1 MTGQSLLTSINI
13 NLVVP
18 VFIVFAL
25 VSITTSRLVH
35 ICLLCYLPSIN
46 ILFPQMRIKSAYN
59 VALRL
64 ISGLRFFTQ
73 RRFAAISKTPTA
85 NPTTSDILE
94 KSIAQLNLTMI
105 ELDDSMA
112 TKYVLRT
119 QLFYDLFE
127 AMVNLGLAGFLAYV
141 WSMNYHCAVP
151 DAIPSCWVVLL
162 LLTLAAFAFQCL
174 LQVLFMTGWRARESK
189 MAAIVGLVTFL
200 VSFGLFYVDLS
211 YVSTDTATAI
221 AVHINALMQQISRD
235 MPTVSLLLL
244 VPAVQA
250 ALSGFLGLMATGLVI
265 PAIRYTQAIDTMVF
279 GVRAAIVSSTDKI
292 MLWVDFALPLAVAFV
307 FSPLPLLLVR
317 LVFPKYG
324 AAIEVCNSESGNN
337 GTCSSVTAEQAGA
350 FNNALMTVQMVL
362 CGAMLV
368 LRVLCMKKHLQC
380 FLDSVVRVV
389 SAHLIATNAGHAP
402 DQSMLMPKVKV
413 RAGCCILSIV
423 SFDESAFLP
432 LREPYVTTSLPN
444 QIHRPAQIT

>member
-1 MTGQSLLTSINI
+1 
-13 NLVVP
+13 
-18 VFIVFAL
+18 
-25 VSITTSRLVH
+25 
-35 ICLLCYLPSIN
+35 
-46 ILFPQMRIKSAYN
+46 MRIKSAYN

-85 NPTTSDILE
+85 NPTPSDILE

-112 TKYVLRT
+112 TRYVLRT

-127 AMVNLGLAGFLAYV
+127 VMVNLGLAGFLAYL

-151 DAIPSCWVVLL
+151 NAVPSCWVVLL
-162 LLTLAAFAFQCL
+162 LLTLAMFAFQCL

-189 MAAIVGLVTFL
+189 MAAIAGLVTFL
-200 VSFGLFYVDLS
+200 VSIVLAYFNLS
-211 YVSTDTATAI
+211 YVSTETAVAI
-221 AVHINALMQQISRD
+221 AVHINAMLMQVSRD
-235 MPTVSLLLL
+235 MSTISLDVL
-244 VPAVQA
+244 VPAVHV

-279 GVRAAIVSSTDKI
+279 GVRAAIVSTTDKTL
-292 MLWVDFALPLAVAFV
+292 LWVDFALPLAVAVV
-307 FSPLPLLLVR
+307 FSPLPQLAVQ

-324 AAIEVCNSESGNN
+324 TVSCASDNN
-337 GTCSSVTAEQAGA
+337 GTCSSITADQAGA
-350 FNNALMTVQMVL
+350 FNNALMTVQMAL

-368 LRVLCMKKHLQC
+368 VRVLCMKKHLQC

-389 SAHLIATNAGHAP
+389 SAHLIATGAGHAP
-402 DQSMLMPKVKV
+402 DQSSLMPKVKV
-413 RAGCCILSIV
+413 RFC
-423 SFDESAFLP
+423 F
-432 LREPYVTTSLPN
+432 
-444 QIHRPAQIT
+444 